1 MRSFKHWTPRY
12 IYDRVNLMV
21 DERNY
26 PTSPW
31 LVRTMVE
38 ILGNWLKPTDRGLEW
53 GSGRSTTW
61 FAERVGSLVS
71 VEHDAAWHNR
81 VTERLRQ
88 KDIRNVEYHLCK
100 DMREYVSLV
109 DRFPRESFDFCLVD
123 GEARDLCALAAL
135 SLVKP
140 GGIII
145 LDNCNW
151 FLPSRTRSPFSLRQG
166 AYYTPDWS
174 FYDSQIKEWRRIWTT
189 NGVTD
194 TCLWV
199 KPREAQESHNLA
211 NNFQGRSALAS
222 SASASARL

>member
-12 IYDRVNLMV
+12 VFDRLNLMV
-21 DERNY
+21 DERTHPN
-26 PTSPW
+26 SPW
-31 LVRTMVE
+31 LVRAMVE
-38 ILGNWLKPTDRGLEW
+38 ILQNWLKPGDRGLEW

-61 FAERVGSLVS
+61 FAERVESLIS
-71 VEHDAAWHNR
+71 VEHDAAWYSR
-81 VTERLRQ
+81 VSEQLRR
-88 KDIRNVEYHLCK
+88 KETRNVEYHLCESER
-100 DMREYVSLV
+100 DYVSLI

-145 LDNCNW
+145 VDNCNW
-151 FLPSRTRSPFSLRQG
+151 YLPSPTRSPFSRRPEQG
-166 AYYTPDWS
+166 PSTPGWISYY
-174 FYDSQIKEWRRIWTT
+174 SQVQEWRRIWTT

-199 KPREAQESHNLA
+199 KPGGVRESHDLA
-211 NNFQGRSALAS
+211 NNFKGS
-222 SASASARL
+222 SSLVSSV